1 MRAVRGL
8 LRRREADV
16 DEPRRSQAWRDL
28 VDRVLVEFDALDPCG
43 LEPGTEDGAPW
54 NEYEPDAVP
63 MTTAT
68 ATATT
73 TASGRVSGGTVN
85 PCPPT
90 SA

>member
-1 MRAVRGL
+1 L
-8 LRRREADV
+8 LRGREADV

-28 VDRVLVEFDALDPCG
+28 VDRVLVELDALDPCG

-54 NEYEPDAVP
+54 GEYEPEAVP
-63 MTTAT
+63 
-68 ATATT
+68 TATT

>member
-1 MRAVRGL
+1 MRAVSGF

-68 ATATT
+68 ATT

>member
-1 MRAVRGL
+1 MRAVRGF
-8 LRRREADV
+8 LRRRGADV

-28 VDRVLVEFDALDPCG
+28 VDRVLVELDALDPCG

-68 ATATT
+68 ATT

>member
-1 MRAVRGL
+1 MRAVRGF

-28 VDRVLVEFDALDPCG
+28 VDRVLVELNALDPYG
-43 LEPGTEDGAPW
+43 LGPGVEDGAPW
-54 NEYEPDAVP
+54 DEHEPEAVP

-68 ATATT
+68 TRT
-73 TASGRVSGGTVN
+73 SGRVSGGTVN

>member
-1 MRAVRGL
+1 MRAVRGF

-28 VDRVLVEFDALDPCG
+28 VDRVLVGLNALDLYG

-54 NEYEPDAVP
+54 GEHEPEAVP

-68 ATATT
+68 TT

>member
-1 MRAVRGL
+1 VRAVRGF

-28 VDRVLVEFDALDPCG
+28 VDLLLVELDALDPQG

-54 NEYEPDAVP
+54 DEHEPEADP
-63 MTTAT
+63 MTTA
-68 ATATT
+68 